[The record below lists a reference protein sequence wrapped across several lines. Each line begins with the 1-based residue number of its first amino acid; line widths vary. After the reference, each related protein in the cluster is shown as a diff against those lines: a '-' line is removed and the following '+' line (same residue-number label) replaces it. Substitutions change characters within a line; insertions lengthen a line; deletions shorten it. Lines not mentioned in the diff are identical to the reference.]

1 MGSLFNSLKDHSG
14 GCFFTGS
21 LPLLLV
27 LINIEP
33 PHCLASFSKTKF
45 NSLPKH
51 NQVQIQPR
59 VKSAFNTLVRSFCT
73 KLQQPPIFNIK
84 KIANKNSINGTLKS
98 EICCN
103 SYFVFKQISAVL
115 IKLLQIVLIKLF
127 AITQHLKYQFTLR
140 NFGADWA

>member
-1 MGSLFNSLKDHSG
+1 MK
-14 GCFFTGS
+14 
-21 LPLLLV
+21 LL
-27 LINIEP
+27 I
-33 PHCLASFSKTKF
+33 ASAKRLRT
-45 NSLPKH
+45 P
-51 NQVQIQPR
+51 I
-59 VKSAFNTLVRSFCT
+59 SAIT
-73 KLQQPPIFNIK
+73 PPIFNIK